1 MCSFVE
7 IECMKATKIQEFD
20 TWNQCLIAAHNES
33 IELITSMPP
42 DLVESKRIATKYTCT
57 PSNSTPTWQ
66 GVALQPKT
74 DIYSLMSSY
83 RIQIRSDGKYYDG
96 IIEAQDEV
104 SALQQF
110 EKKLTNGEIEAKDEP
125 LYTPKRVF
133 ITYEELDNGTTKANI
148 GEASAGVQVGRT
160 SVATG

>member
-1 MCSFVE
+1 
-7 IECMKATKIQEFD
+7 
-20 TWNQCLIAAHNES
+20 
-33 IELITSMPP
+33 
-42 DLVESKRIATKYTCT
+42 
-57 PSNSTPTWQ
+57 
-66 GVALQPKT
+66 
-74 DIYSLMSSY
+74 MSSY
-83 RIQIRSDGKYYDG
+83 RIQIRSEGKYYDG